1 MLTLVGEDRRAERR
15 TRAVHRAEERR
26 SRTHD
31 ELVELDARYGR
42 VAAAAALE
50 AVRRSARL
58 GRRTA

>member
-1 MLTLVGEDRRAERR
+1 MGDERSTQRRARALQRAGERR
-15 TRAVHRAEERR
+15 ARTRE
-26 SRTHD
+26 
-31 ELVELDARYGR
+31 ELVELDARYAR